1 MWWSGRQIVAAVVE
15 IRNGIEIVVVKRRD
29 AGRRVQREFW
39 EDGVVCVEGYG
50 DDAEWGVRRVA
61 SLSWI
66 GHETRK
72 GLGRLYVVT
81 VLLGRTGGRAVGQSV
96 GKIHR

>member
-1 MWWSGRQIVAAVVE
+1 MHHVWAMWWSGRQIVAAVVE
-15 IRNGIEIVVVKRRD
+15 IRNGIEIVVVKCRD

-39 EDGVVCVEGYG
+39 EGDVVCVEGYG
-50 DDAEWGVRRVA
+50 GVRRVT
-61 SLSWI
+61 SLSC
-66 GHETRK
+66 ETRK
-72 GLGRLYVVT
+72 GLERLYVVT